1 MSDLPPNPGADWPA
15 QAADTIVRVVG
26 QVRNKTTGPAVTVAR
41 GVVYGVLAGIT
52 GIVFL
57 VLLAICLVRVIDVYL
72 PESVTSD
79 DNTWLAHAIVGAVFT
94 GAGLVLWRFRR
105 TTADEPM

>member
-41 GVVYGVLAGIT
+41 GVVYGVLASIIG
-52 GIVFL
+52 VALL
-57 VLLAICLVRVIDVYL
+57 VLLAVCLVRVIDVYL

-79 DNTWLAHAIVGAVFT
+79 DNTWLAHAIVGAAFT
-94 GAGLVLWRFRR
+94 GAGFLLWRFRR
-105 TTADEPM
+105 TPVDEPM

>member
-1 MSDLPPNPGADWPA
+1 MSDLPPKSGADWPA

-41 GVVYGVLAGIT
+41 GVVYGVLAGIVA
-52 GIVFL
+52 IVVV
-57 VLLAICLVRVIDVYL
+57 VLLAIGSVRVLDVYL

-79 DNTWLAHAIVGAVFT
+79 DNTWLAHAIVGAVFS

-105 TTADEPM
+105 NPADEPM